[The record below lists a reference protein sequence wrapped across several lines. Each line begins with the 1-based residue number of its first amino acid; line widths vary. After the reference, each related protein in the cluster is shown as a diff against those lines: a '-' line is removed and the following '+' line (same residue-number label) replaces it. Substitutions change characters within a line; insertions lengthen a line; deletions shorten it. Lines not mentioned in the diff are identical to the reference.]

1 MLMGI
6 DGKGATEGSH
16 RVQRQKVIFHPCP
29 KALSGRISLLFAVSP
44 LSVGLLSCQGA
55 GERHAEAKDACH
67 NAEHEEAEVGFRIQ
81 AHQV

>member
-1 MLMGI
+1 MLMDI
-6 DGKGATEGSH
+6 DGKGATEGLH

-55 GERHAEAKDACH
+55 GEHDAEAEDA
-67 NAEHEEAEVGFRIQ
+67 EQEEVEVGFRIQ